1 MAAMSPRYGRKVM
14 RLELKSTTEGMRV
27 AGEEFLLAELNG
39 VRFRDVKE
47 GPDGALYV
55 ASSELIHRVVPK
67 PR

>member
-1 MAAMSPRYGRKVM
+1 
-14 RLELKSTTEGMRV
+14 MRV

-55 ASSELIHRVVPK
+55 ASQELIHRVVPK
-67 PR
+67 P

>member
-1 MAAMSPRYGRKVM
+1 MAAMSPRFGRKVI
-14 RLELKSTTEGMRV
+14 RLELKSTPEGMRV

-67 PR
+67 RP